1 MIKSNN
7 TYIVFT
13 KHDCWDSRF
22 EVYVQK
28 VISYKNNKWKVTLLN
43 EKAFKYKQE
52 SSAIKAAQLCNGEI
66 KII

>member
-1 MIKSNN
+1 MNN

-13 KHDCWDSRF
+13 NHDCWNSQF
-22 EVYVQK
+22 SVYVQK
-28 VISYKNNKWKVTLLN
+28 VISYKNNKYKVTVLY